1 MKTNQQTPSLC
12 DVDVLRNVFAAR
24 FAACMLTV
32 FARTGSRVP
41 VVVAHTTQLREM
53 LSWNPLF
60 VFEIVSNVLYTLA
73 RKTLKNVK
81 VVLSSWLST
90 YMAPAQKIPVIS
102 PIQMCLF
109 LVSYLINAIHTY
121 HTARGFV
128 R

>member
-1 MKTNQQTPSLC
+1 
-12 DVDVLRNVFAAR
+12 
-24 FAACMLTV
+24 MLTV